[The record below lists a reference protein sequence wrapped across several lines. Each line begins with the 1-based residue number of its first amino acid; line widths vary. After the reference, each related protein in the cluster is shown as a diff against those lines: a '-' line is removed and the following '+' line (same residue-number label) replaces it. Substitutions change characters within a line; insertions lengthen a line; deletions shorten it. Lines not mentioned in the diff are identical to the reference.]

1 MLSKSLSMA
10 IVLMLSVWL
19 YTTYSVSAQSLKI
32 APLIYDDAT
41 LGKGEVKKGFVDISN
56 PESTKNTV
64 ALQVKAFRQIDDEG
78 GLEFYASEQVA
89 AGVKLDFDRV
99 TLEPRGA
106 MRVYFVLDGAKLPQG
121 DVFAAVLAST
131 IPDGTAAAAQSV
143 SVGTLLVIQN
153 GTPSSHQAD
162 ITSFTTSW
170 LQIGDGLSA
179 AMKLHNPADP
189 KSATGFF
196 PSVRV
201 AIQPYGA
208 TTVKGPLL
216 FAGRT
221 RSVEYRQNGDYFG
234 LIYLKASSG
243 SSEKGQIVFA
253 ITGYWRWLA
262 PIIAAVV
269 IMILV
274 LGQRVRLVKHKKSL
288 YRA

>member
-1 MLSKSLSMA
+1 MLSKSFTTA

-201 AIQPYGA
+201 ATQPYGA

-221 RSVEYRQNGDYFG
+221 RSVEYRQNGNYFG
-234 LIYLKASSG
+234 PIYLKASVG

-253 ITGYWRWLA
+253 VTGYWRWLA
-262 PIIAAVV
+262 PALLVGVTMIA
-269 IMILV
+269 LV
-274 LGQRVRLVKHKKSL
+274 MRRARWGRLRRSKKRS
-288 YRA
+288 